1 MSKLNGKVAVITGG
15 NSGMGLAT
23 AKRFVQEGATVIITG
38 RRQDALDEAVAS
50 IGGSIESFRGD
61 ISVIADLDR
70 LRAQVEAR
78 HGRVDILYA
87 NAGMAILNPIA
98 EVTED
103 TFDKIVGTNLKGTY
117 FTIQKLLPLMPDG
130 ASIIM
135 TGSIAAY
142 KGFPAFSVYSAAKAG
157 IRSLARTLTTDL
169 KDRKIRVNTIVP
181 GTFVTKAVRDAMPE
195 PGQLEGFL
203 EFQGSQ
209 TPLGR
214 VGDVDEIAAAAL
226 FLASS
231 ESSYITGVELAVDGG
246 FAQV

>member
-1 MSKLNGKVAVITGG
+1 MSKLSGKVAVITGG

-50 IGGSIESFRGD
+50 VGGSIESFRGD

-78 HGRVDILYA
+78 HGRVDVLYA
-87 NAGMAILNPIA
+87 NAGMAILNPIT

-130 ASIIM
+130 AS
-135 TGSIAAY
+135 GSRLFFHQTRACCQSRNCW
-142 KGFPAFSVYSAAKAG
+142 PASAA
-157 IRSLARTLTTDL
+157 LA
-169 KDRKIRVNTIVP
+169 
-181 GTFVTKAVRDAMPE
+181 
-195 PGQLEGFL
+195 
-203 EFQGSQ
+203 
-209 TPLGR
+209 
-214 VGDVDEIAAAAL
+214 
-226 FLASS
+226 ASS
-231 ESSYITGVELAVDGG
+231 P
-246 FAQV
+246 